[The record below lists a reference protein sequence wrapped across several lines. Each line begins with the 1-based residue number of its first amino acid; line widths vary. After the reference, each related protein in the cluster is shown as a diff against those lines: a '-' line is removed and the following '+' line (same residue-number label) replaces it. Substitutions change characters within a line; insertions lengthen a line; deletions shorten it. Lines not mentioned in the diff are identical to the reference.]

1 MVKKYSGWNK
11 MRLNYNTGYFKH
23 NLYRNDKMWQMQETG
38 GLWEDCPWVRL
49 VTNSDSLG
57 SEGPGEARARLPGSA
72 LHTPVQVQTD
82 RAEAPRLR
90 DGEAASQGE
99 HSPSRWNTGH
109 RQPCG
114 WREGQDRQ
122 AKSEMQEQP
131 DLGTETF
138 PCPGGRWVKTVSAP
152 PFFSRTI
159 CPTTTSSFFS
169 PWVSLSLN
177 TRTHTNSLWPSTC
190 PHLLRLA
197 Y

>member
-1 MVKKYSGWNK
+1 MANAGNRGLVG
-11 MRLNYNTGYFKH
+11 RLSLSTAG
-23 NLYRNDKMWQMQETG
+23 DKLRQPGKWRAWGSQCSAARFCSAHSRSSANWQSRG
-38 GLWEDCPWVRL
+38 
-49 VTNSDSLG
+49 
-57 SEGPGEARARLPGSA
+57 
-72 LHTPVQVQTD
+72 
-82 RAEAPRLR
+82 APRHC
-90 DGEAASQGE
+90 DGEMVSQGE
-99 HSPSRWNTGH
+99 HSPSCWNTGH

-114 WREGQDRQ
+114 WREGQDRR

-159 CPTTTSSFFS
+159 CPSTSSSFFS
-169 PWVSLSLN
+169 PRVSLSLN
-177 TRTHTNSLWPSTC
+177 TRTYTNSLWPSTC